1 MTFLFMFLP
10 KCLLHLTNAYMQ
22 VRFRKIPGKMHRQI
36 KNLAKNKVGV
46 NINQFLTSEIK
57 AFLQRYPETPLLPGD
72 DIVGDREVWLTGLS
86 ERTYKELQQ
95 RVWMRYGLKMDRFM
109 TTFLVMVLERYDE
122 WEKEKQEG

>member
-1 MTFLFMFLP
+1 MKLS
-10 KCLLHLTNAYMQ
+10 KCYLHLTNAYME
-22 VRFRKIPGKMHRQI
+22 VRFRKVPGRMHRQI

-57 AFLQRYPETPLLPGD
+57 DFLQRCPDTPLMSD
-72 DIVGDREVWLTGLS
+72 DDTDEKVLWVSGLS

-95 RVWMRYGLKMDRFM
+95 RVWKRYGLKMDRFM